1 MKPLFIFFFLLALSC
16 SALAQVG
23 INTTDPKASLDIQSS
38 NQATP
43 SNNDGILIPKIDEF
57 PTTNPTADQDGI
69 MVFAT
74 GNGTPTKGFYFWDQT
89 ATTWVHFSTGTISTE
104 WTDHGVYISPT
115 DGNGKDVT
123 IGGNDNGFSRLTV
136 RSDKQA
142 AALLTNTTPK
152 NGVMLGLNTY
162 LENTATDPGSSTAG
176 VYNDVLAHG
185 QGYLLGMWNQI
196 RGNGSGKHLGVENN
210 ISGAGTGEQVGVESS
225 IINTGD
231 GIHIGVNNILS
242 GSGTGNHFGIENH
255 LGGTG
260 TGEQTGVFNEID
272 NSGNAIHTGTK
283 TILSGT
289 GTGNHFGSDVILE
302 GTGSGDQVGTRNIL
316 TNTGSG
322 QLIGTENFLSG
333 NGNGIQRGTRN
344 TINNDGNNRHIGTE
358 NILGGAGTGTHYGTS
373 NELFGSG
380 TGSKFASYQYIDP
393 SAGGNQYGVY
403 SSVLKPSGYAGYFL
417 GKVAIGTTT
426 ANIYSLPD
434 SRAATNG
441 DFMVSDANGNLSWAG
456 NIFDYWKIGGNYAD
470 ASNFLGT
477 TNSEPLRLGA
487 WGAVSLRVTSSGII
501 FNDPSRNI
509 SIGADLAA
517 GYGGGTDNIFMGRG
531 AGWDINTGSYNV
543 AIGTSA
549 ATKITTGENNTAVG
563 YNSMEGNTTGERNTA
578 IGRGALL
585 DNKTGSDNVSIG
597 QASLFNII
605 GSRNVAVGKSALAA
619 LQQGNGN
626 IAIGYG
632 SGHNANF
639 TSGVVTNTILIGNEV
654 FIPGGNS
661 GPWDYKLN
669 IGNLVFGNGLDGTEY
684 TVSSGNIGIG
694 IPEPVEKLEVEGNI
708 AFSNNT
714 NDAAI
719 LKVSNRYS
727 HVYDNNLS
735 LGPQIDAWTLASQEG
750 GYETAGIHGNQD
762 FVMLWCP
769 GDQGRYLRII
779 DEDNWNDNDSDPYNN
794 GAEVAYIGSGGQYF
808 QVSDQNRKEQIKNIN
823 APMEKLKQLNGY
835 TYKYKNTDG
844 KQNVNKTT
852 SGVLAQELYRVFPEA
867 VEINEHGEYFV
878 HYAGIVPL
886 LIEGI
891 KAQQQEIDELKTQRK
906 EIDGLKAMKREI
918 DALKKEMKAMRLY
931 ADRSR

>member
-1 MKPLFIFFFLLALSC
+1 MKPIFIFIFVISY
-16 SALAQVG
+16 SAMAQVG
-23 INTTDPKASLDIQSS
+23 INTTDPKASLDIQAS

-43 SNNDGILIPKIDEF
+43 ANTDGILIPKIDEF
-57 PTTNPTADQDGI
+57 PATNPTADQNGM
-69 MVFAT
+69 MVFVT
-74 GNGTPTKGFYFWDQT
+74 GAGTPAKGFYFWDHA
-89 ATTWVHFSTGTISTE
+89 ATTWALFSTGAITSE
-104 WTDHGVYISPT
+104 WTDHGTYISPT

-123 IGGNDNGFSRLTV
+123 IGGNDNPFSRLTV

-142 AALLTNTTPK
+142 AALLTNTTPT
-152 NGVMLGLNTY
+152 NAVMLGLNTY
-162 LENTATDPGSSTAG
+162 LENNASATSASTAG
-176 VYNDVLAHG
+176 VYNDVLGQG
-185 QGYLLGMWNQI
+185 QGYLLGMWNRI
-196 RGNGSGKHLGVENN
+196 RGDGSGKHLGVRNN
-210 ISGAGTGEQVGVESS
+210 INGAGTGEQVGVENA
-225 IINTGD
+225 INNTGNAT
-231 GIHIGVNNILS
+231 HIGTNNILS
-242 GSGTGNHFGIENH
+242 GSGTGNHFGVENH
-255 LGGTG
+255 LGGAG
-260 TGEQTGVFNEID
+260 TGEQTGVFNQID

-289 GTGNHFGSDVILE
+289 GTGNHFGNDVILE

-316 TNTGSG
+316 TNTGNG

-344 TINNDGNNRHIGTE
+344 TINNNGNNTHLGTE
-358 NILGGAGTGTHYGTS
+358 NVLGGAGTGLHYGSYNYLSGT
-373 NELFGSG
+373 G

-393 SAGGNQYGVY
+393 SAGGNHYGIY
-403 SSVLKPSGYAGYFL
+403 SSVLKPSGFAGYFL

-426 ANIYSLPD
+426 ANTYSLPD

-441 DFMVSDANGNLSWAG
+441 DFMVSDANGNLFWAG
-456 NIFDYWKIGGNYAD
+456 NIFDYWKIGGNNAD

-477 TNSEPLRLGA
+477 LNSEPLRLGA

-501 FNDPSRNI
+501 FNDSSRNI

-549 ATKITTGENNTAVG
+549 ATKITTGESNTAVG
-563 YNSMEGNTTGERNTA
+563 YNSMEGNTTGENNTA
-578 IGRGALL
+578 IGRGSLL

-654 FIPGGNS
+654 FIPGGSS
-661 GPWDYKLN
+661 GPWDHKLN
-669 IGNLVFGNGLDGTEY
+669 IGNLVFGNGLDGIQNTI
-684 TVSSGNIGIG
+684 SSGNIGIG
-694 IPEPVEKLEVEGNI
+694 IPEPVEKLEVAGNI
-708 AFSNNT
+708 AFSNDT

-719 LKVSNRYS
+719 LKVTNQYNHFS
-727 HVYDNNLS
+727 DNNLS
-735 LGPQIDAWTLASQEG
+735 LGPQIDSWTLASQEG
-750 GYETAGIHGNQD
+750 GAETAGIHGNQD
-762 FVMLWCP
+762 FVTLWCP

-779 DEDNWNDNDSDPYNN
+779 DEDAWSDNDSDPYNN

-808 QVSDQNRKEQIKNIN
+808 QVSDQNRKEQIKPIN
-823 APMEKLKQLNGY
+823 RPVEKLKQLNGY
-835 TYKYKNTDG
+835 TYQYKNTDG
-844 KQNVNKTT
+844 KQNDQKTT

-867 VEINEHGEYFV
+867 VEKNEHGEYFV

-886 LIEGI
+886 LIESI
-891 KAQQQEIDELKTQRK
+891 KAQQK
-906 EIDGLKAMKREI
+906 EIDQ
-918 DALKKEMKAMRLY
+918 LKKEIRAMRK
-931 ADRSR
+931 